1 MKNCADNILILFYFL
16 FLRKKSALSWP
27 SEKNPL
33 AKRSP
38 SEKVTFAKRSP
49 VAGQNCTIPRRP
61 PNRDKR
67 RRLSRF
73 HAYSDVALKPTL
85 IRRYKVYL
93 SYKVGLATTNAA
105 NAPSVLGT
113 PVYSPFL
120 KLETFINSQNI
131 ETVTQYNQVCQAW
144 MQCNLSVADKAGLQ
158 SAHGYR
164 DTEGNDTL
172 LSMFD
177 HHLCK
182 KICS

>member
-1 MKNCADNILILFYFL
+1 MKNCADNILILFYFI
-16 FLRKKSALSWP
+16 FYFRKKGALSWP

-85 IRRYKVYL
+85 IRRYKVIASSL
-93 SYKVGLATTNAA
+93 FICVAHFWDPVTN
-105 NAPSVLGT
+105 
-113 PVYSPFL
+113 
-120 KLETFINSQNI
+120 KRE
-131 ETVTQYNQVCQAW
+131 C
-144 MQCNLSVADKAGLQ
+144 
-158 SAHGYR
+158 
-164 DTEGNDTL
+164 EGNIYVYIQNF
-172 LSMFD
+172 LSP
-177 HHLCK
+177 
-182 KICS
+182 S